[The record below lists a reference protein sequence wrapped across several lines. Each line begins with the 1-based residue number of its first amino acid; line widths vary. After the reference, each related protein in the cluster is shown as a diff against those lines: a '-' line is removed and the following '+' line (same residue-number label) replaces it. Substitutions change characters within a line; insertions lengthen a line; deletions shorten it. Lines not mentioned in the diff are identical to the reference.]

1 MDAYTFTTDLPLEE
15 IESRLSGLE
24 KFDLKEKTRA
34 SLSANVGSSAKYRFL
49 GSWFQQ
55 DYQAP
60 IEIEVSEGEGG
71 TATVLMARRAPIL
84 VGSKK
89 DSDFFRKG
97 FEEIKRVLDGR

>member
-1 MDAYTFTTDLPLEE
+1 MDAYTFTTNLSLEE
-15 IESRLSGLE
+15 IESRLSELE
-24 KFDLKEKTRA
+24 KFDLKEKTQD

-60 IEIEVSEGEGG
+60 IEIEVTEGKDE

-84 VGSKK
+84 VSSKI
-89 DSDFFRKG
+89 DSDFFQKG